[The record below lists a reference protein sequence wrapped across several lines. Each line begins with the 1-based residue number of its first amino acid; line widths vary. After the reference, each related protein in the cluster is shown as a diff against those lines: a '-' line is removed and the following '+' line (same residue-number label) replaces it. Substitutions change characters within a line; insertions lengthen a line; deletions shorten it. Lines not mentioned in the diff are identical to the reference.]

1 MLFLTKDVSVS
12 SFSYPILYAYLE
24 KLFKNV
30 ICSSQK
36 MSKCSCEQT
45 KLTSSVKSHLL
56 QMSDSSSRIQKY
68 LVIKDSTIIQ
78 KVMFCTVLYGTS

>member
-12 SFSYPILYAYLE
+12 SFSCPILYAYLE

-56 QMSDSSSRIQKY
+56 QMSDSSSQKN

-78 KVMFCTVLYGTS
+78 KVTFCTVLYGTS

>member
-56 QMSDSSSRIQKY
+56 QMSDSSSQKN

>member
-30 ICSSQK
+30 ICGSQK

-56 QMSDSSSRIQKY
+56 QMSDSSSQKN